1 MKCDNCGA
9 PVENGRCTQCGKLFP
24 AVPPGMVPCKTCGT
38 LLAKTAKRCPGCG
51 AKIKKP
57 FYKKWWVW
65 AIVAVVLIG
74 AIGGGGGSKKE
85 ITDVEGGEGGSKKE
99 IVNQNDTETVLE
111 SEKESETK
119 AVSDETTVQEQV
131 LFDHE
136 GVVITAKEYET
147 DLIWGDKLNIL
158 IENTSDNSVGV
169 GCSALIV
176 NNYMISDLFSETVAA
191 GKKVNTSI
199 HLYSSE
205 LEAAGIENVG
215 QIEIVFHLFDPD
227 SYMTTYTADMVTVKT
242 SDYETMDTTP
252 NDAGKELYNEG
263 GIRIVGK
270 YVDEASFWGAAV
282 LLYMENNSGKNITV
296 SCEDLSVNGYMVTS
310 FLYTEIYD
318 GKMAIDDINLLSSD
332 LEENGIDSVDEVE
345 LVFHFIDPENWMDTK
360 ESDPI
365 TFSAK

>member
-24 AVPPGMVPCKTCGT
+24 DVPPGMVPCKVCGT
-38 LLAKTAKRCPGCG
+38 MVSKSAKKCPGCG
-51 AKIKKP
+51 TKIKKP

-65 AIVAVVLIG
+65 AITAVVLI
-74 AIGGGGGSKKE
+74 AAVSGGGRSKKE
-85 ITDVEGGEGGSKKE
+85 ITDVEGGEGGSQKE
-99 IVNQNDTETVLE
+99 IVSQKDTETVSE
-111 SEKESETK
+111 SEKEPETE
-119 AVSDETTVQEQV
+119 AVSTETTVQEQV
-131 LFDHE
+131 LLDHE
-136 GVVITAKEYET
+136 GIVITAKGYET

-158 IENTSDNSVGV
+158 IENNSDKSVGI

-191 GKKVNTSI
+191 EKKVNTSI
-199 HLYSSE
+199 NLYSSE

-215 QIEIVFHLFDPD
+215 QIEIVFSLFDPD
-227 SYMTTYTADMVTVKT
+227 SYSTTYTAGTVTVKT

-252 NDAGKELYNEG
+252 NDAGIELYNEG

-270 YVDEASFWGAAV
+270 YVDENSFWGAAV

-318 GKMAIDDINLLSSD
+318 GKMAIDDITLLSSD
-332 LEENGIDSVDEVE
+332 LEENGIESVDEVE
-345 LVFHFIDPENWMDTK
+345 LVFRIIDPDNYQDIR